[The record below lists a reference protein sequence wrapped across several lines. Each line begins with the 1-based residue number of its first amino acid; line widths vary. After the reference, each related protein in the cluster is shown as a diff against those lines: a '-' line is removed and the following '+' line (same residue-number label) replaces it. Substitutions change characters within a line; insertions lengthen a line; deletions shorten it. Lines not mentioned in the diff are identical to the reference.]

1 MTVHSVIVACI
12 TFTHCIRAPPPAT
25 FTGSGHVGLAVVPR
39 LAGLVVV
46 GLLVGC
52 VVWVVVGDILVCVGR
67 RGVGSVIE
75 RKCRDVCS

>member
-1 MTVHSVIVACI
+1 MTVHSVIVACV
-12 TFTHCIRAPPPAT
+12 TFTHC
-25 FTGSGHVGLAVVPR
+25 SDHVGLAVVPR

-52 VVWVVVGDILVCVGR
+52 VVWVVVGVILVCVGR

-75 RKCRDVCS
+75 RNVLCIVWIWDSGA